1 MKNSPICDE
10 MTFVSRTD
18 LWVHKTINLK
28 KDFLETSIISDLFTS
43 QEPGTEVVL
52 VKCFGRVPTSLLASA
67 TGPARDINGCLW
79 VKLKS
84 EEGQKVEGIHV
95 DVY

>member
-1 MKNSPICDE
+1 MKNSPMCDE
-10 MTFVSRTD
+10 MTSFVSHTD

-43 QEPGTEVVL
+43 QESGTEVVL

-67 TGPARDINGCLW
+67 TGPARDINVCLW

-84 EEGQKVEGIHV
+84 EEILTSVLSEW
-95 DVY
+95 